1 MKLRANFLALS
12 ILLAAPVLSA
22 KSQAH
27 KPPKEKKLASRTVWN
42 FDGGALFE
50 TDGNAPGGAC
60 FRLSG
65 RLTAPQFFGG
75 LKRIDDEQGTQY
87 RRETEVVTEFP
98 DQVILSFV
106 IRDFPCPNQLQQ
118 TGSRAYLTRALVSS
132 MHLYLYWKRGIDLR
146 PVEKVSDEHFSIERV
161 APYAAELS
169 AELPERFHW
178 FHMLTIPSAGVPL
191 TDDLV
196 LVLRGPDGRIAARVA
211 ARL

>member
-27 KPPKEKKLASRTVWN
+27 KPPKEKKLAPRTVWN

-65 RLTAPQFFGG
+65 RLTAPQFFGR

-87 RRETEVVTEFP
+87 GRETEGVTEFP
-98 DQVILSFV
+98 NEVMLSFV
-106 IRDFPCPNQLQQ
+106 LVDFPWPSRLHE
-118 TGSRAYLTRALVSS
+118 TGGRPYLRQ
-132 MHLYLYWKRGIDLR
+132 R
-146 PVEKVSDEHFSIERV
+146 P
-161 APYAAELS
+161 PAA
-169 AELPERFHW
+169 
-178 FHMLTIPSAGVPL
+178 
-191 TDDLV
+191 
-196 LVLRGPDGRIAARVA
+196 
-211 ARL
+211 

>member
-12 ILLAAPVLSA
+12 ILVAAPVLSA
-22 KSQAH
+22 KSQAQ
-27 KPPKEKKLASRTVWN
+27 KPPKELKSIPRTIWK

-65 RLTAPQFFGG
+65 RLTAPHFFDD
-75 LKRIDDEQGTQY
+75 LKRIDDKSGTLYLHGTQ
-87 RRETEVVTEFP
+87 TVTEFP
-98 DQVILSFV
+98 DQVLLSFV
-106 IRDFPCPNQLQQ
+106 IRDFPCASQLQQ

-146 PVEKVSDEHFSIERV
+146 PVEKVSDEHIAVERV
-161 APYAAELS
+161 APYAAEFS

-178 FHMLTIPSAGVPL
+178 FHMLTVPSAGVPL

-196 LVLRGPDGRIAARVA
+196 LVLRGPDGRIAAR
-211 ARL
+211 L

>member
-106 IRDFPCPNQLQQ
+106 IRDFPCASQLQE
-118 TGSRAYLTRALVSS
+118 TGGGRSGPRFSVAHPSRAARA
-132 MHLYLYWKRGIDLR
+132 RRNRD
-146 PVEKVSDEHFSIERV
+146 FQ
-161 APYAAELS
+161 
-169 AELPERFHW
+169 
-178 FHMLTIPSAGVPL
+178 PL
-191 TDDLV
+191 AL
-196 LVLRGPDGRIAARVA
+196 
-211 ARL
+211 

>member
-1 MKLRANFLALS
+1 MKLRANFLALG
-12 ILLAAPVLSA
+12 ILVAAPVLSA
-22 KSQAH
+22 KSQTQ
-27 KPPKEKKLASRTVWN
+27 KPPKEKKVAPRTVWN

-87 RRETEVVTEFP
+87 RRGTEILTEFP
-98 DQVILSFV
+98 DQVILTFV
-106 IRDFPCPNQLQQ
+106 IRDFPCAGQLQE

-146 PVEKVSDEHFSIERV
+146 PVENVSDQHFSVIRV
-161 APYAAELS
+161 APYATGLS
-169 AELPERFHW
+169 AQLPERFQW
-178 FHMLTIPSAGVPL
+178 FYQVSVPSGGVPL

-196 LVLRGPDGRIAARVA
+196 LILRGPDGRIAARVA